1 MNAVDEAKPPKTR
14 HCNTRSRS
22 GCVACREKHIR
33 CDEKRPSCLNCAK
46 KKLPCHYM
54 PKIPLRER
62 RTKTRPGQQMVW
74 SVTQSQAAA
83 VITYPNETSLM
94 ALLSDV
100 MRPSG
105 VFDPFDALPIK
116 MPLRSKELLHYFFQ
130 AGYGFGPFP
139 RNPDDWSAPAP
150 DFDMDNP
157 DLLQNTLLVSGIHY
171 ARNKGDLALF
181 EPTFLYH
188 KIQCIRQVNFWL
200 RGGPDKNLQTKCAR
214 YISTLA
220 ITEACLGDFE
230 AAESHLNGLVVYLDS
245 KRLQTGQDARGQVE
259 DELTSRYLNLAKNV
273 LHSTASRVKD
283 LIANYCVARGI
294 KEPLK
299 DTEYGLM
306 KHKPH
311 LHDTSGTISCLK
323 ATRMLPFFFGF
334 LPTERMPKDVDM
346 HMTVTVLRD
355 LTRRADPRHT
365 NRSAYTNWKVWHSG
379 DTPRLLFALV
389 DSHIES
395 FSDKLQLPPQGRQ
408 TFISSWSSFC
418 VTMSMYLTNVV
429 ELWNHG
435 LPIER
440 RLHYYTIR
448 VLEDDIR
455 NGYET
460 LEHMDQETR
469 YTWFWKAFVGSLTVA
484 QGQLTNYDER
494 LDGMFDKFSKYIKA
508 FTWVEKMS
516 SWDEAKR
523 ILVTV
528 VWPME
533 CTQDEIC
540 TKVWARL
547 LAKH

>member
-1 MNAVDEAKPPKTR
+1 
-14 HCNTRSRS
+14 
-22 GCVACREKHIR
+22 
-33 CDEKRPSCLNCAK
+33 
-46 KKLPCHYM
+46 
-54 PKIPLRER
+54 
-62 RTKTRPGQQMVW
+62 
-74 SVTQSQAAA
+74 
-83 VITYPNETSLM
+83 
-94 ALLSDV
+94 
-100 MRPSG
+100 
-105 VFDPFDALPIK
+105 
-116 MPLRSKELLHYFFQ
+116 
-130 AGYGFGPFP
+130 
-139 RNPDDWSAPAP
+139 
-150 DFDMDNP
+150 
-157 DLLQNTLLVSGIHY
+157 
-171 ARNKGDLALF
+171 
-181 EPTFLYH
+181 
-188 KIQCIRQVNFWL
+188 
-200 RGGPDKNLQTKCAR
+200 
-214 YISTLA
+214 
-220 ITEACLGDFE
+220 
-230 AAESHLNGLVVYLDS
+230 
-245 KRLQTGQDARGQVE
+245 
-259 DELTSRYLNLAKNV
+259 
-273 LHSTASRVKD
+273 

-299 DTEYGLM
+299 VTEYGLM

-355 LTRRADPRHT
+355 LTRRADSRHT

-418 VTMSMYLTNVV
+418 VTMGMYLTNVV

-440 RLHYYTIR
+440 RLRYYTIR

-460 LEHMDQETR
+460 LEHRDQETR

-484 QGQLTNYDER
+484 QAQSADYDER

-508 FTWVEKMS
+508 FTRVEKMS
-516 SWDEAKR
+516 SWDEAKK

>member
-1 MNAVDEAKPPKTR
+1 MNAVNETKTPKTR
-14 HCNTRSRS
+14 HITTRSRN
-22 GCVACREKHIR
+22 GCVVCREKHIR

-46 KKLPCHYM
+46 KKLPCYYM

-62 RTKTRPGQQMVW
+62 RTKARPGQQMVW

-83 VITYPNETSLM
+83 VITSPNETSLM
-94 ALLSDV
+94 TLLSDV

-105 VFDPFDALPIK
+105 VFDPFDALPIE

-139 RNPDDWSAPAP
+139 RDPDDWSAPAP
-150 DFDMDNP
+150 DFDMNNP
-157 DLLQNTLLVSGIHY
+157 DFLQNTLLVSGIHY

-181 EPTFLYH
+181 ESTFLFH
-188 KIQCIRQVNFWL
+188 KIQCIRQVNSWL
-200 RGGPDKNLQTKCAR
+200 RRGPDKNLQTKCAR

-245 KRLQTGQDARGQVE
+245 NRLQTGQDAR
-259 DELTSRYLNLAKNV
+259 AK
-273 LHSTASRVKD
+273 
-283 LIANYCVARGI
+283 GI
-294 KEPLK
+294 KEPLEV
-299 DTEYGLM
+299 TEYGLM

-311 LHDTSGTISCLK
+311 LHDISGTISCLK

-346 HMTVTVLRD
+346 HMTVAVLRD

-389 DSHIES
+389 DSHIDS

-418 VTMSMYLTNVV
+418 VTMGMYLTNVV

-440 RLHYYTIR
+440 RLRYYTIR

-455 NGYET
+455 KGYET

-484 QGQLTNYDER
+484 QSQSADYDER

-508 FTWVEKMS
+508 FTRVEKMS

-533 CTQDEIC
+533 CTQDEIYI
-540 TKVWARL
+540 KVWTRL

>member
-1 MNAVDEAKPPKTR
+1 
-14 HCNTRSRS
+14 
-22 GCVACREKHIR
+22 
-33 CDEKRPSCLNCAK
+33 
-46 KKLPCHYM
+46 
-54 PKIPLRER
+54 
-62 RTKTRPGQQMVW
+62 
-74 SVTQSQAAA
+74 
-83 VITYPNETSLM
+83 
-94 ALLSDV
+94 
-100 MRPSG
+100 
-105 VFDPFDALPIK
+105 
-116 MPLRSKELLHYFFQ
+116 
-130 AGYGFGPFP
+130 
-139 RNPDDWSAPAP
+139 
-150 DFDMDNP
+150 
-157 DLLQNTLLVSGIHY
+157 
-171 ARNKGDLALF
+171 
-181 EPTFLYH
+181 
-188 KIQCIRQVNFWL
+188 
-200 RGGPDKNLQTKCAR
+200 
-214 YISTLA
+214 
-220 ITEACLGDFE
+220 
-230 AAESHLNGLVVYLDS
+230 
-245 KRLQTGQDARGQVE
+245 
-259 DELTSRYLNLAKNV
+259 
-273 LHSTASRVKD
+273 
-283 LIANYCVARGI
+283 
-294 KEPLK
+294 
-299 DTEYGLM
+299 
-306 KHKPH
+306 
-311 LHDTSGTISCLK
+311 
-323 ATRMLPFFFGF
+323 MLPFFFGF

-418 VTMSMYLTNVV
+418 VAMGMYLTNVV

-440 RLHYYTIR
+440 RLRYYTIR

-484 QGQLTNYDER
+484 QAQSADYDER

-508 FTWVEKMS
+508 FTRVEKMS
-516 SWDEAKR
+516 SWDEAKK